1 MRYAY
6 GLSTALL
13 TGGAVLSLLT
23 GYPAG
28 AQTAQN
34 EQDAIARVMPRAGAP
49 ASFADLTAQLQPA
62 VVNIS
67 TRGRVVVQP
76 NEAAQFFGIGPQ
88 VRQAGALGSGFVIS
102 ADGYVVT
109 NNHVITLDQRRAA
122 DQILVKLANGK
133 EYPATVVGRD
143 PYSDVALLKITPDKP
158 LPFVKLGESGKSRV
172 GDWVV
177 VIGNPF
183 GFEGSVTAGIIS
195 SVNRNTG
202 SGAYDHYIQTD
213 ASINSGNSGGPMFA
227 MNGDVIGINTWIA
240 SPSGGNI
247 GLGFAI
253 PSDVAKPVIEA
264 LKTGKPI
271 ERGYLGVQLTP
282 IDADMADALGLP
294 RDKGELVGSVV
305 PGRGAAEAGIMPND
319 VILSIDGKTVTP
331 DQTATYILFN
341 TPPGKRVTIDLL
353 RAGKQRTVTATVG
366 RRPTDDQL
374 APQMIG
380 PDDMLKNRGDR
391 PRSVDPAAQQNLIE
405 NVLGVAVQE
414 ITPEISPRLGVPPTT
429 QGLVIVG
436 VDSGSDAATKGLK
449 PLVMIMQANGRP
461 VPTADALRTV
471 LREALAAKRNAVQL
485 MLQVPGGQPVFMAVR
500 LNTDN

>member
-13 TGGAVLSLLT
+13 TGGAALSLLT

-34 EQDAIARVMPRAGAP
+34 EQDAIARVLPRAGAP

-76 NEAAQFFGIGPQ
+76 NEAAQFFGASPQ
-88 VRQAGALGSGFVIS
+88 VRQAGALGSGFIIS

-109 NNHVITLDQRRAA
+109 NNHVIMLDQRKEA
-122 DQILVKLANGK
+122 DQISVKLANGR

-143 PYSDVALLKITPDKP
+143 PYSDLALLKISADKP
-158 LPFVKLGESGKSRV
+158 LPFVKLGESAKSRA

-253 PSDVAKPVIEA
+253 PSDYARPVIEA

-282 IDADMADALGLP
+282 IDADMAEALGLA

-305 PGRGAAEAGIMPND
+305 PGRGAAEAGIQPND
-319 VILSIDGKTVTP
+319 IILRIDGKDVTP

-341 TPPGKRVTIDLL
+341 TPPGKKVAIDVL
-353 RAGKQRTVTATVG
+353 RGGKTRTLTATVG
-366 RRPTDDQL
+366 RRPADDQFT
-374 APQMIG
+374 PQEVNPGGM
-380 PDDMLKNRGDR
+380 NRDR
-391 PRSVDPAAQQNLIE
+391 ATPRAINPADQKSLIE
-405 NVLGVAVQE
+405 SVLGVAVQE
-414 ITPEISPRLGVPPTT
+414 ITPEISSQLRIPPTT

-436 VDSGSDAATKGLK
+436 VDSGSDAAAKGLRM
-449 PLVMIMQANGRP
+449 PVMILQANGRP
-461 VPTADALRTV
+461 VPTADALRAV
-471 LREALAAKRNAVQL
+471 LRETLAAKRNAVQL
-485 MLQVPGGQPVFMAVR
+485 LVQIPGGQPVFMAVR
-500 LNTDN
+500 LNTQE